1 MVDAHQTF
9 VIVGGGLAGA
19 KAAETLRSEG
29 FTGRVILIGDERDH
43 PYERPPLSKGYLTG
57 KEERDSVFVHEPA
70 WYARAEVE
78 LHLGQTVTS
87 IDRKLRCVHLG
98 DGTSV
103 RYDKLL
109 LATGAEPRRL
119 DIPGTDLAGVHHLRR
134 LAHADRLRQTLTA
147 LGRDNGHLVIAGA
160 GWIGLEVASAARG
173 YGAEVTVVETAPTPL
188 HHVIGP
194 ELGQLFTELHQEHG
208 VRFHFGA
215 RLTEIIGQDG
225 MVLSAR
231 TDDGEEHPAHDVLA
245 AIGAAPRTVLAEAA
259 GLDLGDR
266 VQGGGIAVDSALR
279 TSDPDIYA
287 AGDVAAFP
295 LAYPRTGLGAGLSAG
310 PGSGPG
316 AAPSALRVRVEHWAN
331 ALNGGPAAAR
341 AMLGQDVTYDRVP
354 YFFSDQYDLGLEY
367 SGWAPPGSYDQ
378 VVVRG
383 DAGKREF
390 VAFWLKDRRVLAGM
404 NVNVWDVTEDIQ
416 RLIRSG
422 EQQDPDA
429 LADPGVP
436 LGSLGTPGTHHG

>member
-57 KEERDSVFVHEPA
+57 KEGRDSVFVHERA
-70 WYARAEVE
+70 WYAQAEIE

-87 IDRKLRCVHLG
+87 IDRDLRCAHLG

-109 LATGAEPRRL
+109 LTTGAEPRRL

-160 GWIGLEVASAARG
+160 GWIGLEVAAAARG

-208 VRFHFGA
+208 VRFHFGV
-215 RLTEIIGQDG
+215 RLTEITGQDG

-245 AIGAAPRTVLAEAA
+245 AIGAAPRTALAEAA
-259 GLDLGDR
+259 GLELADR
-266 VQGGGIAVDSALR
+266 ALGGGIAVDTALR

-295 LAYPRTGLGAGLSAG
+295 VTGWGGTLSV
-310 PGSGPG
+310 P
-316 AAPSALRVRVEHWAN
+316 RVRVEHWAN

-341 AMLGQDVTYDRVP
+341 AMLGQDVSYDRVP

-390 VAFWLKDRRVLAGM
+390 IAFWLKDRKVLAGM

-416 RLIRSG
+416 RLVRSD
-422 EQQDPDA
+422 EPQDPDA
-429 LADPGVP
+429 LADPAVP
-436 LGSLGTPGTHHG
+436 LGSLGSPGAGTQGRTRHG